1 MVSLR
6 GRIVI
11 SRLRLRTLRWRYRSL
26 LDRELQSYL
35 PLSPPRGTEKLE
47 RADRFGNHRPLRV
60 NQSNQRKPNRSD
72 ERFRRMGMENL
83 DVEDRFVDGSG
94 ERESDPLV
102 PHRFGGIVG
111 ACGDAVIRVEV
122 ENDVGFQ
129 VSVAPVDV
137 LQVLR

>member
-72 ERFRRMGMENL
+72 ECFPQIRRIRMKNL
-83 DVEDRFVDGSG
+83 DGEDRFVDGSG
-94 ERESDPLV
+94 ERKSDPLV
-102 PHRFGGIVG
+102 PHRFSRIVG
-111 ACGDAVIRVEV
+111 A
-122 ENDVGFQ
+122 
-129 VSVAPVDV
+129 S
-137 LQVLR
+137 